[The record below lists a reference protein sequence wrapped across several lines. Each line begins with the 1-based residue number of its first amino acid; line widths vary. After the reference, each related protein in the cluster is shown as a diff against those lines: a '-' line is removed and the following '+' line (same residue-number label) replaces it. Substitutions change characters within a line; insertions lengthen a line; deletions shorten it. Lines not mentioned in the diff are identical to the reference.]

1 MSSSAS
7 PRLFLNVDHVATL
20 RQARR
25 GDFPDPVEAALLAE
39 ASGHVDGITVHLR
52 EDRRH
57 IQDRDVAEIRRR
69 CLLPLNFELSVAAE
83 IVELC
88 LRTAPVEATLVP
100 ERREEVT
107 TEGGLDLAR
116 RFDAV
121 AEAVKRLR
129 GAGIVTSLFIDPDR
143 ASVDRA
149 AKAGATHVELH
160 TGRYCGAALG
170 GPRDRE
176 LEELRRA
183 AAHAQGLGLAVNAGH
198 GLAVDNVGPV
208 AATPGIQDLNI
219 GHALVGRAVFVGLK
233 ESLREMRAAMAAG
246 VAAAERARTSAR

>member
-25 GDFPDPVEAALLAE
+25 GDSPDPVEAATLAE
-39 ASGHVDGITVHLR
+39 KSGHVDGITVHLR

-69 CLLPLNFELSVAAE
+69 IALPLNFELSTAPE

-88 LRTAPVEATLVP
+88 VRTRPAEATLVP
-100 ERREEVT
+100 ERREEIT

-116 RFDAV
+116 TFDAV
-121 AEAVKRLR
+121 AETVKRLR
-129 GAGIVTSLFIDPDR
+129 GEGVVTSLFIDPDR
-143 ASVDRA
+143 AAVDRA
-149 AKAGATHVELH
+149 KTAGATHVELH
-160 TGRYCGAALG
+160 TGRYCAAARG

-176 LEELRRA
+176 LEALRRA
-183 AAHAQGLGLAVNAGH
+183 AAHAQSLGLAVNAGH
-198 GLAVDNVGPV
+198 GLAADNVGPV
-208 AATPGIQDLNI
+208 AAIPGVADLNI
-219 GHALVGRAVFVGLK
+219 GHALVARALFTGLV
-233 ESLREMRAAMAAG
+233 EALREMRAAMAAG
-246 VAAAERARTSAR
+246 TADAERGRAQGR